1 MVERLKSYKEVA
13 PKAWKLLGDET
24 RRNMIFL
31 LRVKELTVSQI
42 SAELDMTPQAIYH
55 HIKKLEKA
63 GLVEVTREERCG
75 HLIESYYRATAE
87 TFLCSLG
94 SLYKKKVKIDM
105 LTVLDGLS
113 KLGFKIESS
122 DEIASKLVDLETKAL
137 KYKGANKLEDAVVKL
152 EKEMDFMTLEM
163 VKHYADLM
171 SMSEEEFDKR
181 QKLGRALRRFLLSI
195 CKKKPEFQAHAQ
207 VRR

>member
-1 MVERLKSYKEVA
+1 MVKKLKPYKEVA

-24 RRNMIFL
+24 RRNIIFL
-31 LRVKELTVSQI
+31 LRVNELTVGQI

-87 TFLCSLG
+87 TFLCSIG
-94 SLYKKKVKIDM
+94 SLYKKKIKIDM

-113 KLGFKIESS
+113 KLGFKMESS

-137 KYKGANKLEDAVVKL
+137 KYKGANKLEDAIVKL

-171 SMSEEEFDKR
+171 SMSEKEYDKR
-181 QKLGRALRRFLLSI
+181 QKLGRALRQFLLSI
-195 CKKKPEFQAHAQ
+195 CKEKPEF
-207 VRR
+207 

>member
-13 PKAWKLLGDET
+13 PKTWKLLGDET
-24 RRNMIFL
+24 RRNIIFL
-31 LRVKELTVSQI
+31 LRVKELTVGQI

-87 TFLCSLG
+87 TFLCSIG
-94 SLYKKKVKIDM
+94 SLYKKKLKIDM
-105 LTVLDGLS
+105 LAVLKGLD
-113 KLGFKIESS
+113 KLGFKVESS

-152 EKEMDFMTLEM
+152 EKEMDFMTLQM

-171 SMSEEEFDKR
+171 SMSQEEFDKR

-195 CKKKPEFQAHAQ
+195 CKEKAEF
-207 VRR
+207 

>member
-1 MVERLKSYKEVA
+1 MVEKLKPYKEVA
-13 PKAWKLLGDET
+13 PKTWKLLGDET
-24 RRNMIFL
+24 RRNIIFL
-31 LRVKELTVSQI
+31 LRVNELTVGQI

-87 TFLCSLG
+87 TFLCSIG

-113 KLGFKIESS
+113 KLGFKMESS
-122 DEIASKLVDLETKAL
+122 DEIASNWLIW
-137 KYKGANKLEDAVVKL
+137 
-152 EKEMDFMTLEM
+152 
-163 VKHYADLM
+163 
-171 SMSEEEFDKR
+171 
-181 QKLGRALRRFLLSI
+181 RRR
-195 CKKKPEFQAHAQ
+195 P
-207 VRR
+207 

>member
-1 MVERLKSYKEVA
+1 MVERLKPYKDVA

-24 RRNMIFL
+24 RRNIIFL

-63 GLVEVTREERCG
+63 GLVEVTHEERCG

-171 SMSEEEFDKR
+171 SMSQEEFDKR
-181 QKLGRALRRFLLSI
+181 QKLGRALRQFLLSI
-195 CKKKPEFQAHAQ
+195 CKEKPEF
-207 VRR
+207 

>member
-1 MVERLKSYKEVA
+1 MVERLKPYKDVA

-24 RRNMIFL
+24 RRNIIFL

-63 GLVEVTREERCG
+63 GLVEVTHEERCG

-87 TFLCSLG
+87 TFLCSIG

-171 SMSEEEFDKR
+171 SMSQEEFDKR
-181 QKLGRALRRFLLSI
+181 QKLGRALRQFLLSI
-195 CKKKPEFQAHAQ
+195 CKEKPEF
-207 VRR
+207 